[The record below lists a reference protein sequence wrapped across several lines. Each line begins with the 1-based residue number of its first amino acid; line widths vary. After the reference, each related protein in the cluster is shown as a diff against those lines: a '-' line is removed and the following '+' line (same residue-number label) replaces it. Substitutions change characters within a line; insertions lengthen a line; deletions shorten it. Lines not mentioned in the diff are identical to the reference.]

1 MFEYQRYRRTTDD
14 GGTGEENGNLHSVG
28 EDITGLNV
36 TDTVFSKNETAEESG
51 NDTDPTNNDD
61 GTAKENGKDVADVK
75 VIGTVS
81 VNGESAEESSDD
93 TYPSSDDN
101 GISTVCRRSEGFRH
115 SI

>member
-1 MFEYQRYRRTTDD
+1 MSQC
-14 GGTGEENGNLHSVG
+14 
-28 EDITGLNV
+28 
-36 TDTVFSKNETAEESG
+36 K
-51 NDTDPTNNDD
+51 DD
-61 GTAKENGKDVADVK
+61 GTADEDGKDVADVK